1 MWPIALWALYS
12 WRRQLDRTQIL
23 LPSLFL
29 AAIVFAGF
37 FIRYDAAGNLLLIS
51 IAPTCVLAAFG
62 LASLRR
68 SREIF
73 GLVCAFGLYRRIAH
87 GLALLACRSHRH
99 GSQDGQVRLHARAGA

>member
-51 IAPTCVLAAFG
+51 M
-62 LASLRR
+62 
-68 SREIF
+68 
-73 GLVCAFGLYRRIAH
+73 
-87 GLALLACRSHRH
+87 RH
-99 GSQDGQVRLHARAGA
+99 LRAGRLRARESAPLT

>member
-68 SREIF
+68 SRENLLDWF
-73 GLVCAFGLYRRIAH
+73 ALSVFTV
-87 GLALLACRSHRH
+87 ALLT
-99 GSQDGQVRLHARAGA
+99 VWL